1 MESKIL
7 IFSNNFILA
16 EGVRSIVRR
25 ESGDSAITIQE
36 KISFGNDGHTS
47 LVFIDDEVL
56 SDPCVYSLEKIRKYY
71 SRAKIA
77 LICKRMPTD
86 EVLPY
91 IEVSILYSDKDEI
104 IHEKIRQL
112 FEKLESTKLEGH
124 TGSILSGRE
133 SEVLRHVAL
142 GLTNREISD
151 TLSISAHTVIT
162 HRKNIT
168 AKLGIKT
175 IAGLAVY
182 AVINGIISTEEM
194 NA

>member
-1 MESKIL
+1 MEGTIL
-7 IFSNNFILA
+7 IFSNNYLLA
-16 EGVRSIVRR
+16 EGIRSILRR
-25 ESGDSAITIQE
+25 EIGDSTIHILD
-36 KISFGNDGHTS
+36 KISFKEEAHIS
-47 LVFIDDEVL
+47 IVLIDDEVL
-56 SDPCVYSLEKIRKYY
+56 TDPCVYSLEKIRRHY
-71 SRAKIA
+71 SKAK
-77 LICKRMPTD
+77 LVLVSKRVPPD
-86 EVLPY
+86 EILPY
-91 IEVSILYSDKDEI
+91 IEASILFSEKADLILDKL
-104 IHEKIRQL
+104 RQL
-112 FEKLESTKLEGH
+112 FENL
-124 TGSILSGRE
+124 GSVNSQGNSGTILSGRE

-182 AVINGIISTEEM
+182 AVINGIISSEEM